1 MNISKIINNEDRM
14 IYLLIFLSLP
24 SIFILFEAG
33 RLINDVF
40 IILKMN
46 QTLVE
51 SYKKVWGKNQV
62 TSETV
67 E

>member
-1 MNISKIINNEDRM
+1 M